1 MNRSKLA
8 TACLSLGFA
17 MPLIA
22 SATPVFAAQP
32 AATGTVNPVVSPGK
46 NASGTKPAE
55 ACLKD
60 LRTFNV
66 QMRKDGY
73 WLGGSSYGYG
83 YPMIGYQTRG
93 MVNAPVAGYR
103 NVRPGYEVR
112 TLLAAANILARHGQA
127 QPCEDVLATTRDVYK
142 TYVSEM
148 RSGKLPMADTTHWRQ
163 NQIAAALPV
172 ANATTAFRTDELL
185 GTDVPTPETTLWAA
199 SMIS

>member
-1 MNRSKLA
+1 
-8 TACLSLGFA
+8 
-17 MPLIA
+17 
-22 SATPVFAAQP
+22 
-32 AATGTVNPVVSPGK
+32 
-46 NASGTKPAE
+46 
-55 ACLKD
+55 
-60 LRTFNV
+60 
-66 QMRKDGY
+66 MRKDGY

-83 YPMIGYQTRG
+83 YPMVGYQTPG
-93 MVNAPVAGYR
+93 TVNAPGAGYR

-163 NQIAAALPV
+163 IKSLPPCRSQMRQPP
-172 ANATTAFRTDELL
+172 F
-185 GTDVPTPETTLWAA
+185 VPTNCSAPTCATLKTTLWAA